1 MQVLQVTP
9 SYYPQLQF
17 GGPPRKIHA
26 LSCGLIAR
34 GYAVQVV
41 TFHPDR
47 LLACE
52 QEIVDGVGVHY
63 LPWLGSGSW
72 QLPLGLNALRQAV
85 RQADLVHCYGLYN
98 LLCPAAAYLAR
109 RAGRPY
115 LLEPLGM
122 YVPRARNVRAKT
134 LYNRIFTARLARWA
148 AGVIAASAHEAE
160 ELSGLVAGER
170 ISLRAHG
177 VDLAPFRTQPDGPTF
192 RSAHGFGPDERL
204 ILFLGR
210 ISPIKNLEQLV
221 AAFKEATL
229 EDARLLLV
237 GPMLEPDYAARLSA
251 LIADLGLA
259 DRVLLAGP
267 LYGPDKLAA
276 LAAADLFVLPSL
288 SESFGN
294 AAAEAVAA
302 GVPVLLTE
310 TCGIAPLIHR
320 RAGLAVPLSTARLAD
335 GLRLML
341 NDPEQ
346 RATLMRGR
354 SDVIQELSWEKPLQ
368 QTEQIYRRIVLGSTP
383 AVVSAEQPFHFES
396 L

>member
-1 MQVLQVTP
+1 MQILQVTAA
-9 SYYPQLQF
+9 YYPQLQF
-17 GGPPRKIHA
+17 GGPPQKIHA
-26 LSCGLIAR
+26 LSRGLIAC
-34 GYAVQVV
+34 GYGVQVI
-41 TFHPDR
+41 TFHLDR
-47 LLACE
+47 FPAE
-52 QEIVDGVGVHY
+52 RRAVIDGVNIHY

-72 QLPLGLNALRQAV
+72 QLPLGLNTLRQAV

-98 LLCPAAAYLAR
+98 LLCPAAAFLAR

-122 YVPRARNVRAKT
+122 YVPRARHVRVKT
-134 LYNRIFTARLARWA
+134 LYNRIFTAWLARRA
-148 AGVIAASAHEAE
+148 AGVVAASAHEVRD
-160 ELSGLVAGER
+160 LSGLVADGR

-177 VDLAPFRTQPDGPTF
+177 VDLTPFRTQPDVRAF
-192 RSAHGFGPDERL
+192 RSAHGLGPNERL
-204 ILFLGR
+204 ILYLGR

-221 AAFKEATL
+221 SAFKEATL

-237 GPMLEPDYAARLSA
+237 GPMLEPDYAARLST

-259 DRVLLAGP
+259 DRVQLAGP

-294 AAAEAVAA
+294 AAAEAVVA

-310 TCGIAPLIHR
+310 TCGIAPVIHR
-320 RAGLAVPLSTARLAD
+320 RAGLAVPLTTAGLVA

-346 RATLMRGR
+346 RAALTRQR
-354 SDVIQELSWEKPLQ
+354 SDVIRELSWEEPLQ
-368 QTEQIYRRIVLGSTP
+368 QTEQIYRRIALGSTP
-383 AVVSAEQPFHFES
+383 AAVSAGQS